1 LQLDLSPMEP
11 LHILFDRVQDLEP
24 SLPAPLRDLYA
35 GHLGFPQNS
44 FPQNKAA
51 LPYVIGNFVSTLDG
65 VVSYR
70 IPGHSGG
77 STISGSNPGD
87 RFIMG
92 LLRASADAVLVG
104 SGTVH
109 DVSPK
114 HLWIPSFAYPEA
126 AELYK
131 SYRVKVLRKP
141 EEPLVVIVTGS
152 GKLDLQRAIFQARE
166 IQKVVFTTA
175 DGLDELTR
183 RGAARLPSAEIRSI
197 EPHETRLSARAI
209 LEHLFTEFKVRLM
222 LHEGGPML
230 FGGFMA
236 ERLVNELFLTVAPQM
251 AGRVNTAVR
260 PGIIAGVEFSPNEA
274 PWFDL
279 LSARQQANHLYL
291 RYRLVV

>member
-1 LQLDLSPMEP
+1 LQPDSSSMEP
-11 LHILFDRVQDLEP
+11 LHTLFDRAPDLEP
-24 SLPAPLRDLYA
+24 SLPAPLRELYG
-35 GHLGFPQNS
+35 GHLGFPQN
-44 FPQNKAA
+44 KGM

-65 VVSYR
+65 VVSYQ

-104 SGTVH
+104 SRTVH
-109 DVSPK
+109 EVSPK

-126 AELYK
+126 AALYK
-131 SYRVKVLRKP
+131 AYRMKVLGKP

-166 IQKVVFTTA
+166 IQKIIFTTPG
-175 DGLDELTR
+175 GLEELAR
-183 RGAARLPSAEIRSI
+183 RGAARLASAEIHSI
-197 EPHETRLSARAI
+197 EPHKTRVRARAI
-209 LEHLFTEFKVRLM
+209 LEKLFTEFKVRLL
-222 LHEGGPML
+222 LHEGGPIL
-230 FGGFMA
+230 FGGFMV

-251 AGRVNTAVR
+251 AGRVENAVR
-260 PGIIAGVEFSPNEA
+260 PGIIAGVEFSPNQA
-274 PWFDL
+274 PWFEL

-291 RYRLVV
+291 RYRLVA

>member
-1 LQLDLSPMEP
+1 MEP
-11 LHILFDRVQDLEP
+11 LHTLFDRAPDLEP
-24 SLPAPLRDLYA
+24 SLTKPLRDLYG
-35 GHLGFPQNS
+35 GHLGFPQD
-44 FPQNKAA
+44 KAA

-65 VVSYR
+65 VVSYQ

-131 SYRVKVLRKP
+131 AYRVKVLRKP
-141 EEPLVVIVTGS
+141 DEPLVVIVTGS
-152 GKLDLQRAIFQARE
+152 GKLDLHRAIFQAHE
-166 IQKVVFTTA
+166 IQKIVFTTPT
-175 DGLDELTR
+175 GLEELTR
-183 RGAARLPSAEIRSI
+183 RGAARLPSIDVRSI
-197 EPHETRLSARAI
+197 GPHETRITARAI
-209 LEHLFTEFKVRLM
+209 LERLVTEFKVRRV

-251 AGRVNTAVR
+251 AGRVKTAVR
-260 PGIIAGVEFSPNEA
+260 PGIIAGVEFSPDEA
-274 PWFDL
+274 PWFEL

>member
-35 GHLGFPQNS
+35 GHLGFPQDS
-44 FPQNKAA
+44 FPQNKGA

-65 VVSYR
+65 VISYQ

-131 SYRVKVLRKP
+131 SYRVRVLRKP

-152 GKLDLQRAIFQARE
+152 GKLDLQRAIFQAHE
-166 IQKVVFTTA
+166 IHKVVFTTPI
-175 DGLDELTR
+175 GQEELTR
-183 RGAARLPSAEIRSI
+183 RGAARFSSVEICSI
-197 EPHETRLSARAI
+197 EPHETRLTARAI
-209 LEHLFTEFKVRLM
+209 LEKLFAEFKVRLV

-236 ERLVNELFLTVAPQM
+236 ERLINELFLTVAPQI
-251 AGRVNTAVR
+251 AGRVRTAFR
-260 PGIIAGVEFSPNEA
+260 PGIIAAVEFSPQEA
-274 PWFDL
+274 PWFEL
-279 LSARQQANHLYL
+279 LSVRQQASHLYL

>member
-1 LQLDLSPMEP
+1 MQLDSLPMEP
-11 LHILFDRVQDLEP
+11 LHTLFDRAPDLEP
-24 SLPAPLRDLYA
+24 SLPKLLRELYG
-35 GHLGFPQNS
+35 GHLS
-44 FPQNKAA
+44 FPQHQAA

-65 VVSYR
+65 VVSYQ

-131 SYRVKVLRKP
+131 AYRMKVLGKP
-141 EEPLVVIVTGS
+141 EEPLVVIVSGS
-152 GKLDLQRAIFQARE
+152 GKLDLQRAIFQAHE
-166 IQKVVFTTA
+166 IQKVVFTTP
-175 DGLDELTR
+175 DGLEELTR

-197 EPHETRLSARAI
+197 EPHETRLPARAI
-209 LEHLFTEFKVRLM
+209 LERLVTEFKVRLV

-260 PGIIAGVEFSPNEA
+260 PGIIAGIEFSPNEA

-291 RYRLVV
+291 RYRLVA

>member
-1 LQLDLSPMEP
+1 MQLDSSPMEP
-11 LHILFDRVQDLEP
+11 LQTLFDRAPDLEP
-24 SLPAPLRDLYA
+24 SVPTPLRELYA
-35 GHLGFPQNS
+35 GHLS
-44 FPQNKAA
+44 FPQNQGA

-65 VVSYR
+65 VVSYK
-70 IPGHSGG
+70 IHGHSGG

-131 SYRVKVLRKP
+131 AYRMKVLGKP
-141 EEPLVVIVTGS
+141 EEPLVVIVSGS
-152 GKLDLQRAIFQARE
+152 GKLDLQRAIFQAHE
-166 IQKVVFTTA
+166 IQKVVFTTPG
-175 DGLDELTR
+175 GLEELTR

-197 EPHETRLSARAI
+197 EPQETRLTARAI
-209 LEHLFTEFKVRLM
+209 LERLYTEFKVRLV
-222 LHEGGPML
+222 LHEGGPAL
-230 FGGFMA
+230 FGGFLA

-251 AGRVNTAVR
+251 AGRVATAVR
-260 PGIIAGVEFSPNEA
+260 PGIVAGVEFSPNEA
-274 PWFDL
+274 PWFEL
-279 LSARQQANHLYL
+279 LSARQQAHHLYL
-291 RYRLVV
+291 RYCLVV

>member
-1 LQLDLSPMEP
+1 MEP
-11 LHILFDRVQDLEP
+11 LHILFDRTPDLEP
-24 SLPAPLRDLYA
+24 SLPTPLRELYG
-35 GHLGFPQNS
+35 GHLGFPQNKS
-44 FPQNKAA
+44 M
-51 LPYVIGNFVSTLDG
+51 LPYVIANFVSTLDG
-65 VVSYR
+65 VVSYQ

-114 HLWIPSFAYPEA
+114 HLWIPTFAYPEA
-126 AELYK
+126 AEVYK

-152 GKLDLQRAIFQARE
+152 GKLDLQRAIFQAHD
-166 IQKVVFTTA
+166 IQKVVFTTP
-175 DGLDELTR
+175 DGLEELTR
-183 RGAARLPSAEIRSI
+183 RGAARLPSVEVRSI
-197 EPHETRLSARAI
+197 EPHETRLTARAI
-209 LEHLFTEFKVRLM
+209 LEQLSTEFKVRLV

-251 AGRVNTAVR
+251 AGRLESAIR
-260 PGIIAGVEFSPNEA
+260 PVIIAGVEFSPNEA
-274 PWFDL
+274 PWFEL
-279 LSARQQANHLYL
+279 LSTRQQANHLYL

>member
-1 LQLDLSPMEP
+1 MQLDSLPMEP
-11 LHILFDRVQDLEP
+11 LHTLFDRAPDLEP
-24 SLPAPLRDLYA
+24 SLPKLLRELYG
-35 GHLGFPQNS
+35 GHLS
-44 FPQNKAA
+44 FPRNQGA

-65 VVSYR
+65 VVSYQ

-114 HLWIPSFAYPEA
+114 HLWIPSFAYSEA

-131 SYRVKVLRKP
+131 SYRVRVLRKP
-141 EEPLVVIVTGS
+141 EEPLVVIVSGS

-166 IQKVVFTTA
+166 IQTVVFTTP
-175 DGLDELTR
+175 DGVDELTR

-197 EPHETRLSARAI
+197 EPHETRLPARAI
-209 LEHLFTEFKVRLM
+209 LERLVTEFKVRLV

-260 PGIIAGVEFSPNEA
+260 PGIIAGIEFSPNEA

-291 RYRLVV
+291 RYRLVA

>member
-1 LQLDLSPMEP
+1 MQLDSLPMEP
-11 LHILFDRVQDLEP
+11 LHTLFDRAPDLEP
-24 SLPAPLRDLYA
+24 SLTKPLRDLY
-35 GHLGFPQNS
+35 GGDLG

-131 SYRVKVLRKP
+131 SYRVRVLGKP
-141 EEPLVVIVTGS
+141 EEPSVVIVTGS

-166 IQKVVFTTA
+166 IQKIIFATPA
-175 DGLDELTR
+175 GLAELTR
-183 RGAARLPSAEIRSI
+183 RGVAGLPSAEIRSI
-197 EPHETRLSARAI
+197 ETHETRLPARAI
-209 LEHLFTEFKVRLM
+209 LEQLLTEFKVRLV
-222 LHEGGPML
+222 LHEGGPLL
-230 FGGFMA
+230 FGGFIA
-236 ERLVNELFLTVAPQM
+236 ERLVSELFLTVAPQM
-251 AGRVNTAVR
+251 AGRVKTAVR
-260 PGIIAGVEFSPNEA
+260 PGIIEGVEFSPNHA
-274 PWFDL
+274 PWFEL
-279 LSARQQANHLYL
+279 LSARQQVNHLYL